1 MIKHIPAAALHVS
14 EPNPAWFGN
23 GPNKPDKSWSNGNWL
38 KSRFHFSFAE
48 YRNNKNDHF
57 GVLRVMNDDL
67 VQPKRGFGTHPHE
80 DMEIMTY
87 VVHGKL
93 THKDSM
99 GNSRQVGRGGVQY
112 MSAGTGVRH
121 SEHNTGKGPL
131 RFIQCWVVPD
141 RRGYEP
147 RYGQFNGKASSR
159 KDQWAH
165 LVSALSDPD
174 VETPVKVHQDVN
186 MYATELNQGVGLPYE
201 LQPRRQAYI
210 LCIEGEVRVVVNG
223 REALLQRHDA
233 LEVYGAKDSPVLVE
247 VIAEGVERTET
258 GERAH
263 LLMFEMQ
270 RDGSGGRK
278 DL

>member
-1 MIKHIPAAALHVS
+1 MLRHVPADALYIS

-48 YRNNKNDHF
+48 YRNRLNDHF

-80 DMEIMTY
+80 NMEIMTY
-87 VVHGKL
+87 VVSGKL

-121 SEHNTGKGPL
+121 SEQNTGKTPL

-141 RRGYEP
+141 QTGHEP
-147 RYGQFNGKASSR
+147 RYGQFDGKASAR
-159 KDQWAH
+159 TDQWAH
-165 LVSALSDPD
+165 LVSSMGDAAA
-174 VETPVKVHQDVN
+174 ETPVKVHQDVN
-186 MYATELNQGVGLPYE
+186 MFASELNQGVALPFE
-201 LQPRRQAYI
+201 LQPRRQAYM
-210 LCIEGEVRVVVNG
+210 LCIEGEVRVVVKG
-223 REALLQRHDA
+223 REVLLQRHDA
-233 LEVYGAKDSPVLVE
+233 VEVQGAKDATVLVE
-247 VIAEGVERTET
+247 VVAEGVERTDT
-258 GERAH
+258 GDHAH
-263 LLMFEMQ
+263 LLLFEMK